1 MELNIEGKKT
11 YIAAIAL
18 LCWALGG
25 AIAQKHDWS
34 TAIAEIIAAL
44 GLMGL
49 RLGIA
54 KK

>member
-1 MELNIEGKKT
+1 MDINLAGKKT

-18 LCWALGG
+18 LCYALGG
-25 AIAQKHDWS
+25 AIAGKVDWN

-49 RLGIA
+49 RAGIA
-54 KK
+54 TK